1 MTGCD
6 QQTIFGDETMR
17 YLLALGLLVAVG
29 CTAPEQEA
37 RYAPPE
43 QIEWSFEDV
52 KKNTNDIAELKGTV
66 SALKMFMEPRSMQ
79 KPLSVQASA
88 MRVST
93 TRVKGDE
100 TVKLDEPKS
109 VTPEQFQAFQS
120 QVMEKLKTVSAAK
133 SVVESPQSYSSA
145 PVKSYA
151 SGPKTY
157 GAPRTTGTR
166 TVTKTRKVA
175 KTVYEE
181 VPYEVQEPV
190 MTRPVYQTQVEEYQ
204 EPVQRTVMKTETRQ
218 RTKTVMVPQ
227 QVTENYSVQGPET
240 VTEMV
245 TKTRSKRV
253 QVGTEEVKAPSYAAA
268 PSYSAPACEPAPQ
281 YSEPISY
288 SVEAPRFSVSQPV
301 EQFVEAFQSPPVQSF
316 SITEP
321 VVSQPS
327 YSIFSQPVSQPTP
340 TVTYSQC
347 TGPNCPVSSAPVC
360 TGPNCQVS
368 SAPSYSSNPK
378 PPRTRSRLTLSRQPV
393 QSRTPVQSFRSSRPR
408 PMQNSANNFSS
419 SRGGEGLVIIK

>member
-1 MTGCD
+1 
-6 QQTIFGDETMR
+6 MR
-17 YLLALGLLVAVG
+17 YLLTLGLLAAVG

-66 SALKMFMEPRSMQ
+66 SALKMFIEPRSMQ
-79 KPLSVQASA
+79 KPLDIKASS

-93 TRVKGDE
+93 ARVRGDE
-100 TVKLDEPKS
+100 TVKLEEPKS

-120 QVMEKLKTVSAAK
+120 QVMKKLETVSAAK
-133 SVVESPQSYSSA
+133 SVVEAPPFSQSYSSA

-157 GAPRTTGTR
+157 GAARTTGTR

-227 QVTENYSVQGPET
+227 QVTENYSVQVPET

-253 QVGTEEVKAPSYAAA
+253 QVGTEEVKAPRFSSAA
-268 PSYSAPACEPAPQ
+268 PSYSSSVCEPAPK

-321 VVSQPS
+321 VVYSQPTQT
-327 YSIFSQPVSQPTP
+327 YSQPVQTVSTP
-340 TVTYSQC
+340 VC
-347 TGPNCPVSSAPVC
+347 TGPNCQYSSAAVC

-368 SAPSYSSNPK
+368 SAPSYSSAPTFSSNPK

-393 QSRTPVQSFRSSRPR
+393 QTRQPVQSFRTSRPR
-408 PMQNSANNFSS
+408 PVQNSAQNFSS

>member
-1 MTGCD
+1 
-6 QQTIFGDETMR
+6 MR
-17 YLLALGLLVAVG
+17 YLLTLCLLVAVG

-120 QVMEKLKTVSAAK
+120 QVMKKLETVSAAK
-133 SVVESPQSYSSA
+133 SVVEAPPFSQSYSSA
-145 PVKSYA
+145 PVKTYA

-157 GAPRTTGTR
+157 GAPRTSGTR

-227 QVTENYSVQGPET
+227 QVTENYSVQVPET

-268 PSYSAPACEPAPQ
+268 PSYSAPACEPAPR

-301 EQFVEAFQSPPVQSF
+301 EQFVEAFQSPPVQAF
-316 SITEP
+316 SVTEP
-321 VVSQPS
+321 VVYSQPAQT
-327 YSIFSQPVSQPTP
+327 YSQPTQ
-340 TVTYSQC
+340 TVTYSTC

-393 QSRTPVQSFRSSRPR
+393 QSRNPVQSFRSSRPV
-408 PMQNSANNFSS
+408 QNFSS